1 MNSIFNCHH
10 KTLNLL
16 KHKMIAKF
24 SFQFFITWGF
34 PVQKSP
40 KGENGWGKGE
50 NNFLVG
56 RIHGITLHPTNNVS
70 NICIS

>member
-1 MNSIFNCHH
+1 
-10 KTLNLL
+10 
-16 KHKMIAKF
+16 MIAKF